1 LVITICDLGAKHSLA
16 VCDDQIR
23 NVIGVSQSDLGAL
36 EVNLDAV
43 LDVGYQF
50 LPPVDDQ
57 LRPVRSHVLDQNLNE
72 AFFVDQQVNQVFGLW
87 VRSLEVNRLEL
98 GALVNMLLQ
107 LLSFYLELCLTERV
121 QALRRLLINFF
132 FLFQQDVD
140 LEFENGG
147 VFANGDVLAVHN
159 GSLLLDVAALLN
171 LELMRFIFVVLQ
183 GDLPVSRNS
192 DSVGVLLTG

>member
-1 LVITICDLGAKHSLA
+1 
-16 VCDDQIR
+16 VCDDQVR
-23 NVIGVSQSDLGAL
+23 NVIGVAQSDLGAL

-87 VRSLEVNRLEL
+87 IRSLEVNRLEL

-107 LLSFYLELCLTERV
+107 LLSFYLKLRLTERV

-147 VFANGDVLAVHN
+147 VFANGDVLAVHD

>member
-1 LVITICDLGAKHSLA
+1 MVITICDLGAKHSLA

-23 NVIGVSQSDLGAL
+23 NVIGVAQSDLGAL

-87 VRSLEVNRLEL
+87 VRSLEVNRLEF

-107 LLSFYLELCLTERV
+107 LLSFYLVLCLTERV

>member
-16 VCDDQIR
+16 VCDDQVR

-107 LLSFYLELCLTERV
+107 LLSFYLELCLAERV

>member
-16 VCDDQIR
+16 VCDDQVR
-23 NVIGVSQSDLGAL
+23 NVIGVAQSDLGAL

-107 LLSFYLELCLTERV
+107 LQSFYLKLRLTERV

-147 VFANGDVLAVHN
+147 VFANGDVLAVHD